1 MNKKELIKSVADKSA
16 ISQNDVT
23 AVLDALIE
31 TISDTLKNKDSIALI
46 GFGTFETVERAAR
59 VGRNPKTG
67 VEIQIPASLSPKF
80 KAGKTLK
87 YAVASGISNTKGS
100 VKK

>member
-16 ISQNDVT
+16 ISQKDVT

-31 TISDTLKNKDSIALI
+31 TISDTLKNKDSIALV

-67 VEIQIPASLSPKF
+67 AEIQIPASISPKF

-87 YAVASGISNTKGS
+87 DTIASGSSNTKDS

>member
-1 MNKKELIKSVADKSA
+1 VNKKELIKSVADKSA
-16 ISQNDVT
+16 INQKDVT

-31 TISDTLKNKDSIALI
+31 TISDTLKNKDSIALV

-67 VEIQIPASLSPKF
+67 AGIQIPASISPKF

-87 YAVASGISNTKGS
+87 DTIASGSSNTKNS
-100 VKK
+100 LKK

>member
-1 MNKKELIKSVADKSA
+1 VNKKELIKSVADKSA
-16 ISQNDVT
+16 ISQKDVT

-31 TISDTLKNKDSIALI
+31 TISYTLKNKDSIALV

-67 VEIQIPASLSPKF
+67 AEIQIPASISPKF

-87 YAVASGISNTKGS
+87 DTIASGSSNTKDS

>member
-16 ISQNDVT
+16 ISQKDVT

-31 TISDTLKNKDSIALI
+31 TISDTLKNKDSIALV

-67 VEIQIPASLSPKF
+67 AEIQIPAAISPKF

-87 YAVASGISNTKGS
+87 DTVASGISNTKDS